1 MSPGK
6 LQTKQPRNRT
16 RLSLSLVREVRS
28 AGSQGV
34 VHTRLTH
41 TVYNQKTLVAKAAE
55 AQNDQAER
63 IGKVT
68 PEALANMQALDSW
81 EDCEEA
87 VLDGV
92 LDGTHILEI
101 SNVGGELSDLIRD
114 MYSDFEA
121 GSEKRTKRI
130 DHHMRQDRIIQHSQ
144 AFDLQMPALTHSYL
158 EWNHAQALMPARGH
172 FAERVEAE
180 DLGNGS
186 SAGTWRF
193 CAKGVTDGNHLGAE
207 KVNLVISA
215 DDSYITSALVRQGF
229 VPCSPIRPS
238 MAITINALKLY
249 RVARLRS
256 LHFSIQAFVKT
267 ICDLQGVAF
276 QRYLSR
282 QFSIALDLYLNILN
296 GVEALIMEAL
306 SRTSNDWRLQHACP
320 ACTYELKDEPCLKFK
335 ILYAMDSNNS
345 LKHILHCIVE
355 DEDSHELPTTQK
367 VPMTC
372 YLSRE
377 FVDSFAQSAP
387 IQSTS
392 KDVETGDENPCASR
406 WKNMDE
412 QKTKQT
418 WGVYDETGI
427 FLASGELAKYPI
439 AIVSRLMKVFGADL
453 GGGYDIRCQFSTT
466 LAKSVIGKDVEQNQ
480 HTCLVPAFHGHAHWQ
495 LCQLSHLTVY
505 TEGLGLE
512 DLETCERTFSKSNA
526 LASSLHYASAFHR
539 QQAINAY
546 FSHNDAY
553 EVYASILNFIY
564 SNYKQAL
571 SIIQDCEFVLPSL
584 KHELGVTAD
593 TEFTTW
599 LQEERNYLEGLEMEP
614 LNETLQMEYWRAL
627 VNLEA
632 SKKDLDLKSALW
644 DVTTPSDPKDYAM
657 YTRKTWKAE
666 TAHRHAV
673 EMYNKDLR
681 IVQDLESKLNI
692 DSRWTPERPKWHDAA
707 RLVTKRTFQ
716 HALDHLEALVVAWI
730 FELLKMNRVG
740 TGYKMR
746 KHIAKV
752 LQVCSSAI
760 RIALEQYNTA
770 ACAMD
775 PPHRILKWDEVVE
788 YAFITEFDLL
798 RDARQDVSQR
808 PWATPAGR
816 SAMDHYFKLL
826 HAREEIKHLEV
837 EACRLLMYL
846 RDEERFLD
854 ESEQQARFTSQHL
867 KCLHDIT
874 KLPGYKGSL
883 SFSESMR
890 MGPGESASKPHVIIL
905 PLLINTVCS
914 QLMDSNDID
923 TQENLEE
930 EEEEEEE
937 KEETL
942 CMVLEVLDATIYEST
957 T

>member
-6 LQTKQPRNRT
+6 LWTKQPRNRT
-16 RLSLSLVREVRS
+16 RLSLGLVREVRS

-34 VHTRLTH
+34 ARTRLTH
-41 TVYNQKTLVAKAAE
+41 TVYNQKTLAVKAAE

-63 IGKVT
+63 IGKIYID
-68 PEALANMQALDSW
+68 NSDSW

-101 SNVGGELSDLIRD
+101 SNAGGELSDLIRD

-121 GSEKRTKRI
+121 GSEKCTKRV
-130 DHHMRQDRIIQHSQ
+130 DHRMHRDRIIRHSQ
-144 AFDLQMPALTHSYL
+144 AFDLQMPALTRSYL
-158 EWNHAQALMPARGH
+158 EWNHAQASTPARGH

-180 DLGNGS
+180 DLGNGL
-186 SAGTWRF
+186 SAGTWRVHVVDVF
-193 CAKGVTDGNHLGAE
+193 RGPLY
-207 KVNLVISA
+207 A
-215 DDSYITSALVRQGF
+215 DDSYIASALVRQGF
-229 VPCSPIRPS
+229 MPCSPIRPS
-238 MAITINALKLY
+238 VAITINALELY

-256 LHFSIQAFVKT
+256 PHFSIQAFVKT

-276 QRYLSR
+276 RRYLSC
-282 QFSIALDLYLNILN
+282 QFSIALNLYLNILN
-296 GVEALIMEAL
+296 GVEALVMEAL
-306 SRTSNDWRLQHACP
+306 SRTSNDWCLQHACP
-320 ACTYELKDEPCLKFK
+320 ACTYELKDEPRLKFK
-335 ILYAMDSNNS
+335 ILYAMDGNDS
-345 LKHILHCIVE
+345 LKRILRHIVE

-367 VPMTC
+367 VPTTR

-377 FVDSFAQSAP
+377 FVDSFAQ
-387 IQSTS
+387 IGQ
-392 KDVETGDENPCASR
+392 TGDENPCAGR

-427 FLASGELAKYPI
+427 FLAVCRHGMSLLIADMVQSGELAKYPI
-439 AIVSRLMKVFGADL
+439 AVVSRLMKVFGADL
-453 GGGYDIRCQFSTT
+453 RGGYDIGCQFSTT
-466 LAKSVIGKDVEQNQ
+466 LAKSVIGKDVEQNR
-480 HTCLVPAFHGHAHWQ
+480 HTCLVPAFHGHAHRQ
-495 LCQLSHLTVY
+495 LCQLSHLMVY

-512 DLETCERTFSKSNA
+512 DLKTCERMFSKSNA
-526 LASSLHYASAFHR
+526 LASSLRYASAFHR

-553 EVYASILNFIY
+553 EVYASISNFIY

-571 SIIQDCEFVLPSL
+571 LIIPDCEFVLLSL
-584 KHELGVTAD
+584 KCELGVTAD

-644 DVTTPSDPKDYAM
+644 DVTTPSDLKDYAT
-657 YTRKTWKAE
+657 YTHKTWKAE
-666 TAHRHAV
+666 TARRHAV

-692 DSRWTPERPKWHDAA
+692 DSRWTPE
-707 RLVTKRTFQ
+707 TFQ
-716 HALDHLEALVVAWI
+716 RALDHLEALVVAWI
-730 FELLKMNRVG
+730 FELSKMNRAG
-740 TGYKMR
+740 AATGYKMQ
-746 KHIAKV
+746 KHIAKA
-752 LQVCSSAI
+752 LQVRSSAI

-788 YAFITEFDLL
+788 YAFIAEFNLL
-798 RDARQDVSQR
+798 RDAQQDMSQR

-826 HAREEIKHLEV
+826 RAREEIEHLEV
-837 EACRLLMYL
+837 EACRLLTYL

-854 ESEQQARFTSQHL
+854 ESEQQARALHPPLAHQIACYCSIHSCFTSQHL

-883 SFSESMR
+883 SFGESVR
-890 MGPGESASKPHVIIL
+890 MGPGESASKPH
-905 PLLINTVCS
+905 
-914 QLMDSNDID
+914 LMDSDDID

-937 KEETL
+937 KEETSR
-942 CMVLEVLDATIYEST
+942 MVLEVLDATIYEST

>member
-6 LQTKQPRNRT
+6 LRTKQPRNRT
-16 RLSLSLVREVRS
+16 RLSLGLVREVHS
-28 AGSQGV
+28 AGLQGV
-34 VHTRLTH
+34 ARTQLMH
-41 TVYNQKTLVAKAAE
+41 TVYNQKTLAAKAAE

-63 IGKVT
+63 IG
-68 PEALANMQALDSW
+68 N
-81 EDCEEA
+81 
-87 VLDGV
+87 
-92 LDGTHILEI
+92 
-101 SNVGGELSDLIRD
+101 
-114 MYSDFEA
+114 
-121 GSEKRTKRI
+121 
-130 DHHMRQDRIIQHSQ
+130 
-144 AFDLQMPALTHSYL
+144 
-158 EWNHAQALMPARGH
+158 
-172 FAERVEAE
+172 
-180 DLGNGS
+180 
-186 SAGTWRF
+186 
-193 CAKGVTDGNHLGAE
+193 
-207 KVNLVISA
+207 
-215 DDSYITSALVRQGF
+215 DSYIASTLVRQGF
-229 VPCSPIRPS
+229 MPCSPIRPYV
-238 MAITINALKLY
+238 AIMINALELY
-249 RVARLRS
+249 CVARLRS
-256 LHFSIQAFVKT
+256 PHFSIQAFVKT

-276 QRYLSR
+276 RRYLSR

-296 GVEALIMEAL
+296 GVEALVMEAL

-335 ILYAMDSNNS
+335 ILYAMDGNDS
-345 LKHILHCIVE
+345 LKRILRRIVE

-367 VPMTC
+367 VPTTC
-372 YLSRE
+372 YLSCE

-392 KDVETGDENPCASR
+392 KDVETGDENPCAGH

-427 FLASGELAKYPI
+427 FLAVCRHGMSLLIADMVQSGELTKYPI
-439 AIVSRLMKVFGADL
+439 AVVSRLMKVFGANL

-466 LAKSVIGKDVEQNQ
+466 LAKSIIGKDIEQNR
-480 HTCLVPAFHGHAHWQ
+480 HTCLVPAFHGHAHRR

-526 LASSLHYASAFHR
+526 LASSLRYASAFHR

-553 EVYASILNFIY
+553 EVYASISNFIY
-564 SNYKQAL
+564 SNYKQAR
-571 SIIQDCEFVLPSL
+571 SIIQDCEFMLPSL
-584 KHELGVTAD
+584 KRELGVTAD

-599 LQEERNYLEGLEMEP
+599 LQEEQNYLEGLEMEP

-644 DVTTPSDPKDYAM
+644 DVTTPSDPKDYATYM
-657 YTRKTWKAE
+657 RKTRKVE
-666 TAHRHAV
+666 TARRHAI

-692 DSRWTPERPKWHDAA
+692 DSHWTPERPEWHDAA
-707 RLVTKRTFQ
+707 CLVTKRTFQ
-716 HALDHLEALVVAWI
+716 RALDHLEALVVTRI
-730 FELLKMNRVG
+730 FELSKMNHAG

-752 LQVCSSAI
+752 LQVRSSAI
-760 RIALEQYNTA
+760 CIALEQYNTA

-788 YAFITEFDLL
+788 YAFIAEFDLL
-798 RDARQDVSQR
+798 RDARQDVSQQ
-808 PWATPAGR
+808 PWATPAGH

-826 HAREEIKHLEV
+826 RAREEIERLEV
-837 EACRLLMYL
+837 EARRLLMYL
-846 RDEERFLD
+846 RDKERFLD
-854 ESEQQARFTSQHL
+854 ESKQQVRALHPPLAHQIARYRLIHSCFTSQHL
-867 KCLHDIT
+867 KRLHDIT

-883 SFSESMR
+883 SFGESMR
-890 MGPGESASKPHVIIL
+890 TGPGESASKPHVII
-905 PLLINTVCS
+905 PPSLINTVCS
-914 QLMDSNDID
+914 QLMDSDDID

>member
-6 LQTKQPRNRT
+6 LRTKQPRNRT
-16 RLSLSLVREVRS
+16 RLSLGLVQEVRS

-34 VHTRLTH
+34 ARTRLTH
-41 TVYNQKTLVAKAAE
+41 TVYNQKTLAAKAAE

-63 IGKVT
+63 IG
-68 PEALANMQALDSW
+68 N
-81 EDCEEA
+81 
-87 VLDGV
+87 
-92 LDGTHILEI
+92 
-101 SNVGGELSDLIRD
+101 
-114 MYSDFEA
+114 
-121 GSEKRTKRI
+121 
-130 DHHMRQDRIIQHSQ
+130 RIIRRSQ
-144 AFDLQMPALTHSYL
+144 AFDLQMPALTRSYL
-158 EWNHAQALMPARGH
+158 EWNHAQASMPARGH

-186 SAGTWRF
+186 SAGTWRVHVVDMF
-193 CAKGVTDGNHLGAE
+193 RGPLY
-207 KVNLVISA
+207 A
-215 DDSYITSALVRQGF
+215 DDSYIASALVRQGF
-229 VPCSPIRPS
+229 MPCSPIRPS
-238 MAITINALKLY
+238 VAIMINALELY
-249 RVARLRS
+249 CVARLRS

-276 QRYLSR
+276 RHYLSR
-282 QFSIALDLYLNILN
+282 QFSITLDLYLNILN
-296 GVEALIMEAL
+296 RVEALVMEAL
-306 SRTSNDWRLQHACP
+306 SRTSNNWRLQHACP
-320 ACTYELKDEPCLKFK
+320 ACTYELKDEPRLKFK
-335 ILYAMDSNNS
+335 ILYAMDGNDS
-345 LKHILHCIVE
+345 LKRILRRIAE

-367 VPMTC
+367 VPMTH

-392 KDVETGDENPCASR
+392 KDIETGDENPCASH

-427 FLASGELAKYPI
+427 FLAIFRHGMSLLIADMVQSRELAKYPI

-453 GGGYDIRCQFSTT
+453 GGGYDIGCQFSTT
-466 LAKSVIGKDVEQNQ
+466 LAKSVIGKDVEQNR
-480 HTCLVPAFHGHAHWQ
+480 HTCLVPAFHGHAHRR

-526 LASSLHYASAFHR
+526 LASSLCYASAFHR

-553 EVYASILNFIY
+553 EVYASISNFIY

-584 KHELGVTAD
+584 K
-593 TEFTTW
+593 
-599 LQEERNYLEGLEMEP
+599 QGLEMEP

-632 SKKDLDLKSALW
+632 SKKDLDLKSVLW
-644 DVTTPSDPKDYAM
+644 DVTTPSDPKDYAT
-657 YTRKTWKAE
+657 YTRKTRKVE
-666 TAHRHAV
+666 TARQHAI
-673 EMYNKDLR
+673 EMYNKDLH

-692 DSRWTPERPKWHDAA
+692 DSRWTPDRPEWHDAA

-716 HALDHLEALVVAWI
+716 RALDHLEALVVMRI
-730 FELLKMNRVG
+730 FELSKMNRAG
-740 TGYKMR
+740 TATGYKMR
-746 KHIAKV
+746 KHIAKA
-752 LQVCSSAI
+752 LQVRSSAI
-760 RIALEQYNTA
+760 CIALEQYNTA
-770 ACAMD
+770 ARAMD
-775 PPHRILKWDEVVE
+775 PPHHILKWDEVVE
-788 YAFITEFDLL
+788 YAFIAEFDLL
-798 RDARQDVSQR
+798 RDAQQDVSH
-808 PWATPAGR
+808 
-816 SAMDHYFKLL
+816 AMDHYFKLL
-826 HAREEIKHLEV
+826 RAREEIERLEV
-837 EACRLLMYL
+837 EARRLLMYL
-846 RDEERFLD
+846 RDEEHFLD
-854 ESEQQARFTSQHL
+854 ESEQQARALHPPLAHQIAHYCSIHSRFTSQHL

-874 KLPGYKGSL
+874 KLPSYKGSL
-883 SFSESMR
+883 SFGESMR
-890 MGPGESASKPHVIIL
+890 TGPGESASKPH
-905 PLLINTVCS
+905 
-914 QLMDSNDID
+914 LMDSDDID

-937 KEETL
+937 KEETSH
-942 CMVLEVLDATIYEST
+942 MVLEVLDATIYEST

>member
-1 MSPGK
+1 
-6 LQTKQPRNRT
+6 
-16 RLSLSLVREVRS
+16 
-28 AGSQGV
+28 
-34 VHTRLTH
+34 
-41 TVYNQKTLVAKAAE
+41 
-55 AQNDQAER
+55 
-63 IGKVT
+63 
-68 PEALANMQALDSW
+68 
-81 EDCEEA
+81 
-87 VLDGV
+87 
-92 LDGTHILEI
+92 
-101 SNVGGELSDLIRD
+101 
-114 MYSDFEA
+114 
-121 GSEKRTKRI
+121 
-130 DHHMRQDRIIQHSQ
+130 
-144 AFDLQMPALTHSYL
+144 
-158 EWNHAQALMPARGH
+158 
-172 FAERVEAE
+172 
-180 DLGNGS
+180 
-186 SAGTWRF
+186 
-193 CAKGVTDGNHLGAE
+193 
-207 KVNLVISA
+207 
-215 DDSYITSALVRQGF
+215 GF
-229 VPCSPIRPS
+229 MPCSPTRPS
-238 MAITINALKLY
+238 MAITINALELHH
-249 RVARLRS
+249 VARLHS
-256 LHFSIQAFVKT
+256 PHFSIQAFVKT

-276 QRYLSR
+276 RRYLSR

-296 GVEALIMEAL
+296 GVEALVMEAL
-306 SRTSNDWRLQHACP
+306 SRTSNDWCLQHACP
-320 ACTYELKDEPCLKFK
+320 ACTYELKDKPCLKFK
-335 ILYAMDSNNS
+335 ILYAMDSNDS
-345 LKHILHCIVE
+345 LKRILCRIAE

-367 VPMTC
+367 VPTTR

-392 KDVETGDENPCASR
+392 KDTGDENPCAGR

-427 FLASGELAKYPI
+427 FLAVCRHGMSLLIADMVQSGELTKYPI
-439 AIVSRLMKVFGADL
+439 AVVSRLMKVFGADL
-453 GGGYDIRCQFSTT
+453 RGGYDIGCQFSTT
-466 LAKSVIGKDVEQNQ
+466 LAKSVIGKDVEQNR
-480 HTCLVPAFHGHAHWQ
+480 HTCLVPAFHGHAHRQ
-495 LCQLSHLTVY
+495 LCQLSHLMVY

-512 DLETCERTFSKSNA
+512 DLKTCERMFSKSNA
-526 LASSLHYASAFHR
+526 LASSLRYASAFHR

-553 EVYASILNFIY
+553 EVYASISNFIY

-584 KHELGVTAD
+584 KCELGVTAD
-593 TEFTTW
+593 TEFTRW

-644 DVTTPSDPKDYAM
+644 DVTTPSDLKDYAM

-666 TAHRHAV
+666 TARQHAI

-692 DSRWTPERPKWHDAA
+692 DSRWTPKRPKWHDAA

-716 HALDHLEALVVAWI
+716 RVLDHLEALVVVRI
-730 FELLKMNRVG
+730 FELSKMNHVA

-746 KHIAKV
+746 KHIVKA
-752 LQVCSSAI
+752 LQVHSSAI

-770 ACAMD
+770 ARAMD

-788 YAFITEFDLL
+788 YAFIAEFDLL
-798 RDARQDVSQR
+798 RDAWQDVSQR

-826 HAREEIKHLEV
+826 RAREEIERLEV
-837 EACRLLMYL
+837 EAHRLLTYL
-846 RDEERFLD
+846 RDKERFLD
-854 ESEQQARFTSQHL
+854 ESEQQAQALHPPLAHQIARYCSIHSRFTSQHL

-883 SFSESMR
+883 SFGESVR
-890 MGPGESASKPHVIIL
+890 MGPGESASKPHVII
-905 PLLINTVCS
+905 PPSLINTVCS
-914 QLMDSNDID
+914 QLMDSDDID

-937 KEETL
+937 KEETSR
-942 CMVLEVLDATIYEST
+942 MVLEVLDATIYEST

>member
-16 RLSLSLVREVRS
+16 RLSLGLVREVRS

-34 VHTRLTH
+34 ARTQLTH
-41 TVYNQKTLVAKAAE
+41 TVYNQKTLAAKAAE
-55 AQNDQAER
+55 AQNDQA
-63 IGKVT
+63 VT

-101 SNVGGELSDLIRD
+101 SNMGGELSDLIRD
-114 MYSDFEA
+114 MYLDFEA
-121 GSEKRTKRI
+121 GSEKRTKRV
-130 DHHMRQDRIIQHSQ
+130 DHHTRQDRIIRHSQ
-144 AFDLQMPALTHSYL
+144 AFDLQMPALTRSYL
-158 EWNHAQALMPARGH
+158 EWNHAQASTPARGH
-172 FAERVEAE
+172 FVERAEAE

-215 DDSYITSALVRQGF
+215 DNSYIASALVRQGF
-229 VPCSPIRPS
+229 MPCSPIRPS
-238 MAITINALKLY
+238 MAITINALELY
-249 RVARLRS
+249 CVARLCS
-256 LHFSIQAFVKT
+256 PHFSIQAFVKT

-276 QRYLSR
+276 RRYLSH
-282 QFSIALDLYLNILN
+282 QFSITLDLYLNILN
-296 GVEALIMEAL
+296 GVEALVMEAL

-320 ACTYELKDEPCLKFK
+320 ACTYELKDEPRLKFK
-335 ILYAMDSNNS
+335 ILYAMDGNDS
-345 LKHILHCIVE
+345 LKHILRCIVE

-377 FVDSFAQSAP
+377 FIDSFAQSAP

-392 KDVETGDENPCASR
+392 KDVETGDENPCASH
-406 WKNMDE
+406 WKNMDK
-412 QKTKQT
+412 QKMKQT

-453 GGGYDIRCQFSTT
+453 EGGYDIGCQFSTT
-466 LAKSVIGKDVEQNQ
+466 LAKSVIGKDIEQNQ
-480 HTCLVPAFHGHAHWQ
+480 HTCLVPAFH
-495 LCQLSHLTVY
+495 
-505 TEGLGLE
+505 GLGLE

-526 LASSLHYASAFHR
+526 LASSLCYASAFHH

-546 FSHNDAY
+546 FSHNDVY
-553 EVYASILNFIY
+553 E
-564 SNYKQAL
+564 
-571 SIIQDCEFVLPSL
+571 
-584 KHELGVTAD
+584 
-593 TEFTTW
+593 
-599 LQEERNYLEGLEMEP
+599 
-614 LNETLQMEYWRAL
+614 MEYWQAL

-644 DVTTPSDPKDYAM
+644 DVTTPSNLKDYAT
-657 YTRKTWKAE
+657 YTRKTRKVE
-666 TAHRHAV
+666 TARRHAV

-681 IVQDLESKLNI
+681 IVQDLEK
-692 DSRWTPERPKWHDAA
+692 
-707 RLVTKRTFQ
+707 
-716 HALDHLEALVVAWI
+716 ALVVVQI
-730 FELLKMNRVG
+730 FELLKMNRAG
-740 TGYKMR
+740 TRYKMQ

-752 LQVCSSAI
+752 LQVHSSAI

-770 ACAMD
+770 AHAMD

-808 PWATPAGR
+808 PWTTLAGR

-826 HAREEIKHLEV
+826 HAREEIERLEV
-837 EACRLLMYL
+837 EARRLLMYL

-890 MGPGESASKPHVIIL
+890 MGPGESASKPHVII
-905 PLLINTVCS
+905 PPSLINTVCS

-930 EEEEEEE
+930 EEEEEE
-937 KEETL
+937 KEETS
-942 CMVLEVLDATIYEST
+942 CMVLEVLDATIYKST